1 MRFDREPIK
10 ESEYVCGFCGP
21 GTIALWEVLLTDDE
35 HVFLCDND
43 HKALLDAELILAD
56 RRIGDMT
63 WEDNV
68 ELKKFL
74 NQYERE
80 KNIH

>member
-1 MRFDREPIK
+1 MRFEREPIK
-10 ESEYVCGFCGP
+10 ESDIVCSFCGH
-21 GTIALWEVLLTDDE
+21 GIIALWEVILTDNE
-35 HVFLCDND
+35 RAYVCDKD
-43 HKALLDAELILAD
+43 HKALSDAELIFFE

-74 NQYERE
+74 NEYERE
-80 KNIH
+80 KNTN